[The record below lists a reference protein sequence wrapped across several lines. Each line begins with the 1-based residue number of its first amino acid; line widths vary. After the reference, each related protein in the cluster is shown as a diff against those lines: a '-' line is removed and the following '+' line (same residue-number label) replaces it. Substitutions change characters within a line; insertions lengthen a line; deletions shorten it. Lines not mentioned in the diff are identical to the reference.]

1 MKKQNNNTARQTAN
15 SLSVLILI
23 LYSTTA
29 FSQGVAISNS
39 ASNAPAAGS
48 MLHVYGTTR
57 IGSENSADGVLIFN
71 NATNAK
77 TVTISPG
84 ATGISYGLV
93 LPPVQAAAPDYVL
106 INDGDGNLSWGP
118 QQNTAWQLLGNSG
131 TNASFNYLGT
141 NDAQPLRI
149 VTNGSERLRITSSGN
164 IGIGTENPASK
175 FDLKN
180 GDFSLTNSGT
190 AGALKFQGTSTGKT
204 SVKAGAQ
211 GSTDISYVLP
221 TAQGSS
227 GTFLTNDGSGNL
239 SWNTI
244 SAGVVSFDVSQ
255 TAGSVTTQTISSTS
269 DVDLND
275 MVISVPPG
283 VYMIWFSSDV
293 INGNNSNTCTVTI
306 YTNGIANSATERN
319 FGGLVKRNMVS
330 SMGVVTVTGT
340 APMEIRVKVRVD
352 SNNATFYKRSLM
364 GLKIG

>member
-164 IGIGTENPASK
+164 IGIGTENPAS
-175 FDLKN
+175 
-180 GDFSLTNSGT
+180 
-190 AGALKFQGTSTGKT
+190 
-204 SVKAGAQ
+204 
-211 GSTDISYVLP
+211 
-221 TAQGSS
+221 
-227 GTFLTNDGSGNL
+227 NL
-239 SWNTI
+239 I
-244 SAGVVSFDVSQ
+244 
-255 TAGSVTTQTISSTS
+255 
-269 DVDLND
+269 
-275 MVISVPPG
+275 
-283 VYMIWFSSDV
+283 
-293 INGNNSNTCTVTI
+293 
-306 YTNGIANSATERN
+306 
-319 FGGLVKRNMVS
+319 
-330 SMGVVTVTGT
+330 
-340 APMEIRVKVRVD
+340 
-352 SNNATFYKRSLM
+352 
-364 GLKIG
+364 